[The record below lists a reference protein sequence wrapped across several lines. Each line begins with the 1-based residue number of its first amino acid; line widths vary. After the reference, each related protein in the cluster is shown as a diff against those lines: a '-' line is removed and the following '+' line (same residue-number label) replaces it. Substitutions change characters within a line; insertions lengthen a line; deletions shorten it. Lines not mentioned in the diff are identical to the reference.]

1 MSVLLKL
8 LFYFENGLYC
18 FLIRCIKVFLI
29 ILMIYKVINK
39 ILCVVFFSN
48 CLCRLLINYLYKL
61 LIISKNYYLL
71 SDLLVICR

>member
-8 LFYFENGLYC
+8 LFYFENILYC

-39 ILCVVFFSN
+39 ILYVVFFSN
-48 CLCRLLINYLYKL
+48 CLCRVLINYLYKL